1 MTSTLPVST
10 SVRAA
15 GAHARAS
22 DPKTSTPATEWTE
35 ESRSLAPSRSVAKTA
50 GMGHPNARSPQH
62 SSCPPNP
69 RPAPLTPE
77 LRSIEL
83 IVGERINLEDVDEQ
97 ERDTLAKIQEIL
109 YQTEEGFEVPDG
121 EEGELLDD
129 ETF

>member
-1 MTSTLPVST
+1 MCSLQPPAV
-10 SVRAA
+10 
-15 GAHARAS
+15 AR
-22 DPKTSTPATEWTE
+22 PC
-35 ESRSLAPSRSVAKTA
+35 RHRRLRRRC
-50 GMGHPNARSPQH
+50 RSP
-62 SSCPPNP
+62 
-69 RPAPLTPE
+69 LTSE

-121 EEGELLDD
+121 EDEGLLDD